1 MPGGFLFLCMYL
13 SMTFGHWGWWQSS
26 HRVWQAGLRFVPV
39 PRLCKGPQQ
48 DRAEGPGTVS
58 ARRRWILLDSVPAPA
73 GAGAG
78 SRSAG
83 TDGTDGA
90 HRSQPGCL
98 GSSAASWHRR
108 QRCQAQG
115 CSRLAPCSPRAS
127 IPGSKSM
134 LLPVCLRLRESVP
147 VTALASSG
155 RWGSK
160 DESLVRSLVYFLL
173 LLDMGGTKWSDMRRF
188 LLEILITFKLSGLS
202 IIHLPFFGFKPLA
215 VLFLLIVWDVLG
227 L

>member
-13 SMTFGHWGWWQSS
+13 SVTFGHWGWWQSS

-98 GSSAASWHRR
+98 GSSAATGAPQAEVPGPGLFPSGTLLTQGIHPR
-108 QRCQAQG
+108 QQIHA
-115 CSRLAPCSPRAS
+115 APCLPEASGISPGDRF
-127 IPGSKSM
+127 GS
-134 LLPVCLRLRESVP
+134 LGEVREQ
-147 VTALASSG
+147 G
-155 RWGSK
+155 W
-160 DESLVRSLVYFLL
+160 
-173 LLDMGGTKWSDMRRF
+173 
-188 LLEILITFKLSGLS
+188 KLSAEFGL
-202 IIHLPFFGFKPLA
+202 FFTAFGHG
-215 VLFLLIVWDVLG
+215 WH
-227 L
+227 